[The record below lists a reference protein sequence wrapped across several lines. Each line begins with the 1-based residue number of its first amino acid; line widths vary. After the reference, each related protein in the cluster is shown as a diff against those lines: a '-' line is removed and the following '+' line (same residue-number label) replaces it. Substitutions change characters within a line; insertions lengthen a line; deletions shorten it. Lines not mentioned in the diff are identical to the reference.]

1 LPKIKENIHKLKNI
15 KRHQQIFKIEL
26 RVT

>member
-1 LPKIKENIHKLKNI
+1 LPKIKENIRKLKNI

-26 RVT
+26 RVP